1 MSDDHA
7 ALIQRVDAWA
17 ADAAAAGWLNE
28 ADLAAIAQIERATP
42 ADLFAGADPARPLV
56 VAFFGGTGVGKSSL
70 LNRLA
75 GAAIARVGVERPTS
89 HELTLYLHAD
99 APLAALPPALVDSPL
114 RVHRHHADRFRDVLW
129 IDAPDIDSTHE
140 RNRELVFAW
149 LPHIDLLIY
158 VVSPERYRD
167 DVGWRV
173 LRRRGERHGWF
184 FVVNRWDEGDPAQR
198 AQFEQMLRDAG
209 FETPLLFTTC
219 CAGASPPSDE
229 FDALVRAIDALAA
242 SHAVA
247 EFERL
252 GHRARWRD
260 LATAL
265 RAALEKLPDEAHWSR
280 VRDDAAKRW
289 QETRAALRTGTDF
302 AMRTA
307 AARLAQRSA
316 SAWTRWW
323 PPNSLSAAA
332 AHVAAHGAPNG
343 VVPAHECRGAPTNAP
358 EPLDDAIRSL
368 WDDWS
373 HDRVRRFVDA
383 VEIEARRGG
392 GACGRLRPALDESSA
407 TLENAII
414 HTMQDGVR
422 RALSA
427 PGTRL
432 QRSLRRATGFLT
444 AFMPAAALAWV
455 AYELVHGYYR
465 ASIGAAPYHG
475 TPFAIHSALLV
486 LVAWALPFA
495 ADRLL
500 RPALDATALRALR
513 ASFDDALGAAGAR
526 WTTALD
532 SARREAERLR
542 AAAAA
547 LLHELDSAAARR
559 IPVAPGA
566 PGASD
571 TLRRSVVNT
580 VR

>member
-1 MSDDHA
+1 MKGRPA
-7 ALIQRVDAWA
+7 PWVEQVDAWA
-17 ADAAAAGWLNE
+17 ADAAAAGWLDE
-28 ADLAAIAQIERATP
+28 ADRTAIAQIERAAP
-42 ADLFAGADPARPLV
+42 GDLFAAGDAARPLV

-75 GAAIARVGVERPTS
+75 GETLARVGVERPTS

-99 APLAALPPALVDSPL
+99 APLAALPPALADSPR
-114 RVHRHHADRFRDVLW
+114 RVHRHNSVRFRDVLW

-140 RNRELVFAW
+140 PNRELAFAW

-173 LRRRGERHGWF
+173 LRRRGERHGWI
-184 FVVNRWDEGDPAQR
+184 FVVNRWDEGDPAQP
-198 AQFEQMLRDAG
+198 AQFEQMLREAG
-209 FETPLLFTTC
+209 FEAPLLFTTS
-219 CAGASPPSDE
+219 CAGAPRSPDE
-229 FDALVRAIDALAA
+229 FDALVGAIDALAA

-265 RAALEKLPDEAHWSR
+265 RTAVEKLPDETHWVR
-280 VRDDAAKRW
+280 VRDAAAKQW
-289 QETRAALRTGTDF
+289 DETRAALRTGTEF
-302 AMRTA
+302 AMRAA
-307 AARLAQRSA
+307 AARLAQRSTSPWTWWLAA
-316 SAWTRWW
+316 SPLPEAAMRVAADGA
-323 PPNSLSAAA
+323 PGVGAAA
-332 AHVAAHGAPNG
+332 SERR
-343 VVPAHECRGAPTNAP
+343 VPRTTAP
-358 EPLDDAIRSL
+358 EPLDDAIARL

-383 VEIEARRGG
+383 LEIEARRGG
-392 GACGRLRPALDESSA
+392 VLCGRLRAALDDSA
-407 TLENAII
+407 ASLENAVVRA
-414 HTMQDGVR
+414 MQDDVR

-432 QRSLRRATGFLT
+432 QRTLRRATGFLT
-444 AFMPAAALAWV
+444 AFLPAAALAWV

-513 ASFDDALGAAGAR
+513 VSFEEALVTAGER
-526 WTTALD
+526 WTAALQ
-532 SARREAERLR
+532 STRQEADQLR
-542 AAAAA
+542 AAANA
-547 LLHELDSAAARR
+547 LLRALDTAAARR
-559 IPVAPGA
+559 IEAA
-566 PGASD
+566 PGASSM
-571 TLRRSVVNT
+571 LRRAVVNT
-580 VR
+580 VL